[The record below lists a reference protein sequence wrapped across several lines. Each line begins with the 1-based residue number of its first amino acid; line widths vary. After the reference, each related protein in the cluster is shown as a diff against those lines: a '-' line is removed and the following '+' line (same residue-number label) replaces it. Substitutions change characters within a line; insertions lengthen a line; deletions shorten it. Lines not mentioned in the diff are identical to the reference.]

1 MNALGEDVPAAS
13 AGAEAE
19 ESADIEGRA
28 EASEEVGEEQRKAI
42 VKRDP
47 KQPTRD
53 EIELHE
59 ATGHVSHRSWCLHC
73 QRARATAQGHRRNQ
87 ELDEPEGQ
95 MPTLSLDYCYMN
107 DGEEERALPCLLV
120 KCHRTKR
127 YWANTLP
134 AKGTDPFAVARL
146 KGVVNEAGF
155 KQVLLKSDGEPAIVA
170 LKQKVKEDLRDV
182 EIHLTEVPVEDHR
195 ANGFIEVGVREL
207 KRQVRAILSDLQ
219 DRLGFEIDPTHPC
232 LVWLARHAAFLLTRF
247 RVGTDGKTAYERT
260 YGRSW
265 RTPLV
270 RYGEH
275 ILYRPRANQDGRRND
290 IAPRVSLGMYVGT
303 GTRNSDVFVMTERGI
318 MKGNSLSRRPPEE
331 QFKYERFGELRGL
344 PWRLQ
349 ERLRDAGEMRIPL
362 PDVLGER
369 PARPAQEEVVPRNLY
384 VKRSDIEEFGTTPFC
399 PGCEAA
405 MLELP
410 NRAHNAECRFRIQ
423 TRLLETEKGQERVRK
438 ARARVDAGRRQREA
452 PGGGDE
458 IPAIEDG
465 AAEGAVA
472 EEPVLLGRPEPDSE
486 MAAGE
491 AAGEPET
498 RSAPRELESR
508 EEAREPK
515 RQKTKAKK
523 GDKRPPEVE
532 VEELHEREQNR
543 KNPGGE
549 ASSSRGEGQLLSAAE
564 PPGPDASSGA
574 GGNDSNEMNLG
585 CLCAILRKA
594 RKEGVISEIFSP
606 PRVAAQAQ
614 LVGMRPGFSVD
625 LETKRADGEYWDLSK
640 DRHVEDLM
648 NLIDTEKPE
657 FLGGSPPCGPF
668 SNLQNLVDARN
679 NVEPKLR
686 EKRLKE
692 GKKHL
697 RTAVKGYRKQ
707 LEEGRYFLHEHPKGA
722 KSWEEKCIK
731 DLAADERVY
740 TVEGPMCRWQMESS
754 DLYGK
759 GLVYK
764 MTRWM
769 TNSRRLAEV
778 LEGVCSNSGN
788 RTWHRH
794 VNLING
800 RARAA
805 QIYPPKLVKAILV
818 AMRRQLEDDGEFNQ
832 TLNAVEAGPVPDA
845 VPVIDEEEEKFNQLP
860 EASEEWEGPIIDANT
875 GAVLDPKKVKEARDE
890 ELAWVHKQQIY
901 KKVPISECEQE
912 GKVPITMKWID
923 RNKGDLERPNY
934 RSRLVCREVKRA
946 RGAEYIPEH
955 ASFSAMPPLEA
966 LKLLLSLM
974 VTLKKSRNGSNLKLR
989 LLDISRAHFYGN
1001 AERRVFVTLPEGD
1014 KLEGHCGLLL
1024 KSMYGTRDA
1033 ANIWQRDYTELLL
1046 RHNFT
1051 RSNAWPAVL
1060 YHREKDVR
1068 LLVHGDDFVIL
1079 ADDQGQAFLKEI
1091 LETRYELRI
1100 DGSVGPGE
1108 EHQAFTVLNRV
1119 VSYCERSGVVT
1130 YEPDPRHA
1138 EMVLKQLDLET
1149 CKPVRTPGEKQ
1160 SAQDVATRMSLPTV
1174 PPDRVS
1180 FYRSLVMR
1188 IAFLSQDRPDLSEA
1202 TKCLARRMAGPNE
1215 SDFKD
1220 LKRLGRYLRGTTR
1233 MVQKFYP
1240 QKFCQEVTM
1249 YVDSDFAGCLMTRR
1263 STSGLVCLFGRHVV
1277 KHSSTLQSTISL
1289 SSGESE
1295 FYAIVKGVATGYSI
1309 QELLRGWNVET
1320 KLKVKTDSSAALGTC
1335 NRIGLGKSR
1344 HVQTRFLWV
1353 QEQLAAGYF
1362 ELEKVETSKNIAD
1375 ICTKSLNAEAAGR
1388 HVKSMS
1394 YEVLAGRS
1402 TAAKSLV
1409 T

>member
-134 AKGTDPFAVARL
+134 AKGTDPFAVAWL

-182 EIHLTEVPVEDHR
+182 EVHLTEVPVEDHQ

-275 ILYRPRANQDGRRND
+275 ILYRPRANQDGRRNG

-515 RQKTKAKK
+515 RQKTKVKK

-543 KNPGGE
+543 K
-549 ASSSRGEGQLLSAAE
+549 
-564 PPGPDASSGA
+564 
-574 GGNDSNEMNLG
+574 
-585 CLCAILRKA
+585 
-594 RKEGVISEIFSP
+594 
-606 PRVAAQAQ
+606 
-614 LVGMRPGFSVD
+614 
-625 LETKRADGEYWDLSK
+625 
-640 DRHVEDLM
+640 
-648 NLIDTEKPE
+648 
-657 FLGGSPPCGPF
+657 
-668 SNLQNLVDARN
+668 
-679 NVEPKLR
+679 
-686 EKRLKE
+686 
-692 GKKHL
+692 
-697 RTAVKGYRKQ
+697 RT
-707 LEEGRYFLHEHPKGA
+707 
-722 KSWEEKCIK
+722 
-731 DLAADERVY
+731 
-740 TVEGPMCRWQMESS
+740 
-754 DLYGK
+754 
-759 GLVYK
+759 
-764 MTRWM
+764 
-769 TNSRRLAEV
+769 
-778 LEGVCSNSGN
+778 
-788 RTWHRH
+788 
-794 VNLING
+794 
-800 RARAA
+800 
-805 QIYPPKLVKAILV
+805 
-818 AMRRQLEDDGEFNQ
+818 
-832 TLNAVEAGPVPDA
+832 
-845 VPVIDEEEEKFNQLP
+845 
-860 EASEEWEGPIIDANT
+860 
-875 GAVLDPKKVKEARDE
+875 
-890 ELAWVHKQQIY
+890 
-901 KKVPISECEQE
+901 QE
-912 GKVPITMKWID
+912 GK
-923 RNKGDLERPNY
+923 
-934 RSRLVCREVKRA
+934 
-946 RGAEYIPEH
+946 H
-955 ASFSAMPPLEA
+955 
-966 LKLLLSLM
+966 
-974 VTLKKSRNGSNLKLR
+974 
-989 LLDISRAHFYGN
+989 
-1001 AERRVFVTLPEGD
+1001 
-1014 KLEGHCGLLL
+1014 
-1024 KSMYGTRDA
+1024 
-1033 ANIWQRDYTELLL
+1033 
-1046 RHNFT
+1046 
-1051 RSNAWPAVL
+1051 
-1060 YHREKDVR
+1060 
-1068 LLVHGDDFVIL
+1068 
-1079 ADDQGQAFLKEI
+1079 
-1091 LETRYELRI
+1091 
-1100 DGSVGPGE
+1100 
-1108 EHQAFTVLNRV
+1108 
-1119 VSYCERSGVVT
+1119 
-1130 YEPDPRHA
+1130 PR
-1138 EMVLKQLDLET
+1138 
-1149 CKPVRTPGEKQ
+1149 PGEK
-1160 SAQDVATRMSLPTV
+1160 
-1174 PPDRVS
+1174 
-1180 FYRSLVMR
+1180 
-1188 IAFLSQDRPDLSEA
+1188 
-1202 TKCLARRMAGPNE
+1202 G
-1215 SDFKD
+1215 
-1220 LKRLGRYLRGTTR
+1220 
-1233 MVQKFYP
+1233 
-1240 QKFCQEVTM
+1240 
-1249 YVDSDFAGCLMTRR
+1249 
-1263 STSGLVCLFGRHVV
+1263 
-1277 KHSSTLQSTISL
+1277 
-1289 SSGESE
+1289 
-1295 FYAIVKGVATGYSI
+1295 
-1309 QELLRGWNVET
+1309 
-1320 KLKVKTDSSAALGTC
+1320 
-1335 NRIGLGKSR
+1335 
-1344 HVQTRFLWV
+1344 
-1353 QEQLAAGYF
+1353 
-1362 ELEKVETSKNIAD
+1362 
-1375 ICTKSLNAEAAGR
+1375 
-1388 HVKSMS
+1388 S
-1394 YEVLAGRS
+1394 Y
-1402 TAAKSLV
+1402 
-1409 T
+1409 

>member
-1 MNALGEDVPAAS
+1 
-13 AGAEAE
+13 
-19 ESADIEGRA
+19 
-28 EASEEVGEEQRKAI
+28 
-42 VKRDP
+42 
-47 KQPTRD
+47 
-53 EIELHE
+53 
-59 ATGHVSHRSWCLHC
+59 
-73 QRARATAQGHRRNQ
+73 
-87 ELDEPEGQ
+87 
-95 MPTLSLDYCYMN
+95 MN
-107 DGEEERALPCLLV
+107 DGEEERVLPCLLV

-127 YWANTLP
+127 YWASTIP
-134 AKGTDPFAVARL
+134 AKGTDPFAVPWL
-146 KGVVNEAGF
+146 KGVVNESGF
-155 KQVLLKSDGEPAIVA
+155 KQVLLKSDGEPAIVS
-170 LKQKVKEDLRDV
+170 LKQKVKEELRDV
-182 EIHLTEVPVEDHR
+182 EVHLTEVPVEDHQ

-219 DRLGFEIDPTHPC
+219 DRLGFEIDPTHPS

-270 RYGEH
+270 RFGEH

-349 ERLRDAGEMRIPL
+349 ERLRGPGEIRIPL

-369 PARPAQEEVVPRNLY
+369 PARPAQEDVVPRNLY
-384 VKRSDIEEFGTTPFC
+384 VKRSDIEKFGTTPHC

-405 MLELP
+405 LLELP
-410 NRAHNAECRFRIQ
+410 NRAHNHECRFRIQ
-423 TRLLETEKGQERVRK
+423 TKLLETEEGQERVRK
-438 ARARVDAGRRQREA
+438 ARERIDAGRRQRAPAGEA
-452 PGGGDE
+452 V
-458 IPAIEDG
+458 PAIEDG

-472 EEPVLLGRPEPDSE
+472 AEPVLLGRPEPDSE

-491 AAGEPET
+491 AAGEPEV
-498 RSAPRELESR
+498 RVAPRELESR

-515 RQKTKAKK
+515 RQKLKGKK
-523 GDKRPPEVE
+523 GDKRAPEIE
-532 VEELHEREQNR
+532 VEELHAREQNR
-543 KNPGGE
+543 ENPGGE
-549 ASSSRGEGQLLSAAE
+549 ASSSRGADQVDTDPQ

-574 GGNDSNEMNLG
+574 GGAESTEMNIG

-697 RTAVKGYRKQ
+697 RTAVRAYWKQ
-707 LEEGRYFLHEHPKGA
+707 MEEGRYFVHEHPKGA
-722 KSWEEKCIK
+722 KSWEEKCMK
-731 DLAADERVY
+731 NLMSDERVFVV
-740 TVEGPMCRWQMESS
+740 TGPMCRWSMESH
-754 DLYGK
+754 DLHGA
-759 GLVYK
+759 GLVLK
-764 MTRWM
+764 MTQWVA
-769 TNSRRLAEV
+769 NSPRLASI
-778 LEGVCSNSGN
+778 LQGVCSNSLG

-805 QIYPPKLVKAILV
+805 QVYPPKLVKAMLV
-818 AMRRQLEDDGEFNQ
+818 AMRQQLEDDGEFG
-832 TLNAVEAGPVPDA
+832 THLNSVEAGPVPDA
-845 VPVIDEEEEKFNQLP
+845 TPVIDEEEEKFNQLP
-860 EASEEWEGPIIDANT
+860 EASEELEGPVIDANT
-875 GAVLDPKKVKEARDE
+875 GAILDPKEVVKARAE
-890 ELAWVHKQQIY
+890 ELTWIHKQQIY

-912 GKVPITMKWID
+912 GKTPITMKWID

-946 RGAEYIPEH
+946 KGAEYIPEH
-955 ASFSAMPPLEA
+955 ASFSSMPPLEA

-974 VTLKKSRNGSNLKLR
+974 VTLKKSRNGGVLKLR

-1046 RHNFT
+1046 REGFSRNT
-1051 RSNAWPAVL
+1051 AWPSVF
-1060 YHREKDVR
+1060 YNEQMDVR
-1068 LLVHGDDFVIL
+1068 LLVHGDDFVAL
-1079 ADDQGQAFLKEI
+1079 GDDAGQAHLQNVLQKK
-1091 LETRYELRI
+1091 YELRV
-1100 DGSVGPGE
+1100 DGSIGYGE
-1108 EHQAFTVLNRV
+1108 QRQEFTVLNRV
-1119 VSYCERSGVVT
+1119 VSFCEKTGTIT

-1138 EMVLKQLDLET
+1138 EMVLKQLDLEK
-1149 CKPVRTPGEKQ
+1149 CKPVKTPGEKQ
-1160 SAQDVATRMSLPTV
+1160 TAQDVATRMSLPVVT
-1174 PPDRVS
+1174 PDRVS

-1263 STSGLVCLFGRHVV
+1263 STSGLICLFGKHVV

-1309 QELLRGWNVET
+1309 QELLKGWNVET

-1353 QEQLAAGYF
+1353 QEQLATNRF
-1362 ELEKVETSKNIAD
+1362 ELEKVDTKKNVAD
-1375 ICTKSLNAEAAGR
+1375 ICTKSLSAEAAER
-1388 HVKSMS
+1388 RVKTMG